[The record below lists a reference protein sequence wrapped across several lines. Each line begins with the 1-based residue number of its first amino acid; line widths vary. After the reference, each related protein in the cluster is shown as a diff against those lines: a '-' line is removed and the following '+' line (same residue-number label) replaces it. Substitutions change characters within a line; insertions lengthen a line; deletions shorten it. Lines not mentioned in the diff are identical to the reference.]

1 MEDRMR
7 SSNKYLISF
16 QKKNIDNE
24 REVPL
29 GEIAPKMFPKS
40 NKGLN
45 IQTEG
50 AY

>member
-7 SSNKYLISF
+7 SSYLISF
-16 QKKNIDNE
+16 RKKNIDNE

-29 GEIAPKMFPKS
+29 GGIAPKMFPKS